1 MFPRFEEPTLPFS
14 DLPLSSGIR
23 RAIAGL
29 GAAEPFPV
37 QAAAIPLVLAGRDL
51 AVSAKTG
58 SGKTLAFAAPILD
71 RLALA
76 PARKGG
82 LVRALVLVPSREL
95 AAQVGAVFI
104 GLCRGAGLSLA
115 VRVAH
120 GGTSINPQMLAL
132 RGGADVLVAT
142 PGRLLD
148 LAKRNAA
155 RLGAVE
161 YLVLD
166 EADKMLDLGFRDELG
181 SILALLP
188 ARRQTLLF
196 SATLSGGVEGV
207 AASALR
213 NPVRLA
219 LDLPSREE
227 PAASGG
233 SEGQGGAALSG
244 VAQSIAALDGETP
257 SGALPDGAT
266 TGAAA
271 PSDGDGSSGEAR
283 GAESGGLAAT
293 LPDGIEERVYLVG
306 GEEKGPFLRRLLSG
320 GPGFEKVLVFAS
332 STRRADNVARK
343 LLNNG
348 VAAAA
353 FHGDLSQGAREKAL
367 AAFRRGE
374 IRVLVAS
381 DLASRGLDIEGLP
394 CVVNYELPRSPLDYV
409 HRVGRT
415 GRAGA
420 RGLAVSLVSPEEE
433 AQLRLIEK
441 RLGRKLPRA

>member
-14 DLPLSSGIR
+14 DLPLSSGLR
-23 RAIAGL
+23 RAITGL
-29 GAAEPFPV
+29 GAVEPFPV

-166 EADKMLDLGFRDELG
+166 EADKMLDQGFRDELG

-188 ARRQTLLF
+188 AKRQTLLF

-213 NPVRLA
+213 NPARLA
-219 LDLPSREE
+219 LGPPAREG
-227 PAASGG
+227 PADSGG
-233 SEGQGGAALSG
+233 SEGQGGAAPRG
-244 VAQSIAALDGETP
+244 VAQSVAALGGATP
-257 SGALPDGAT
+257 SGAVPDGAT
-266 TGAAA
+266 TGAAREGET
-271 PSDGDGSSGEAR
+271 GD
-283 GAESGGLAAT
+283 AAT

-320 GPGFEKVLVFAS
+320 GPGFERVLVFAS

-374 IRVLVAS
+374 VRVLVAS

-394 CVVNYELPRSPLDYV
+394 CVVNYELPRSPLETVMSNEVWEEVSDRIAELV
-409 HRVGRT
+409 
-415 GRAGA
+415 RA
-420 RGLAVSLVSPEEE
+420 SPEEE

-441 RLGRKLPRA
+441 RLGRRLPRA

>member
-1 MFPRFEEPTLPFS
+1 MSQRIEEPTLPFS

-82 LVRALVLVPSREL
+82 SVRALVLVPSREL

-148 LAKRNAA
+148 LASRNAA

-161 YLVLD
+161 FLVLD
-166 EADKMLDLGFRDELG
+166 EADKMLDLGFRDELY

-207 AASALR
+207 AAAALR
-213 NPVRLA
+213 NPARLA
-219 LDLPSREE
+219 LDLPAREG
-227 PAASGG
+227 PADLGG
-233 SEGQGGAALSG
+233 SEGQGGEAPLG
-244 VAQSIAALDGETP
+244 VAQSVAALDGGIT
-257 SGALPDGAT
+257 G
-266 TGAAA
+266 GAA
-271 PSDGDGSSGEAR
+271 PPGDARAGETGDDAM
-283 GAESGGLAAT
+283 
-293 LPDGIEERVYLVG
+293 LPDGIEERVYLLG

-320 GPGFEKVLVFAS
+320 GPCFERVLVFAS

-353 FHGDLSQGAREKAL
+353 FHGGLSQGAREKAL

-381 DLASRGLDIEGLP
+381 DLASRGLDIEGLS

-433 AQLRLIEK
+433 AQLRLVEK
-441 RLGRKLPRA
+441 RLGRRLPRA

>member
-14 DLPLSSGIR
+14 DLPLSSGLR
-23 RAIAGL
+23 RAITGL
-29 GAAEPFPV
+29 GAVEPFPV

-104 GLCRGAGLSLA
+104 GLCRGAGLSFA

-166 EADKMLDLGFRDELG
+166 EADKMLDQGFRDELG

-188 ARRQTLLF
+188 AKRQTLLF
-196 SATLSGGVEGV
+196 SATLVGGIEAV
-207 AASALR
+207 AAAALR
-213 NPVRLA
+213 NPARLA
-219 LDLPSREE
+219 LDLPAREE
-227 PAASGG
+227 PADAGG
-233 SEGQGGAALSG
+233 SEGQDGAAPSG
-244 VAQSIAALDGETP
+244 VAQSVAALGGATP
-257 SGALPDGAT
+257 SGAVPDGAT
-266 TGAAA
+266 TGAAREGET
-271 PSDGDGSSGEAR
+271 GD
-283 GAESGGLAAT
+283 AAT

-320 GPGFEKVLVFAS
+320 GPGFERVLVFAS

-374 IRVLVAS
+374 VRVLVAS

-441 RLGRKLPRA
+441 RLGRRLPRA